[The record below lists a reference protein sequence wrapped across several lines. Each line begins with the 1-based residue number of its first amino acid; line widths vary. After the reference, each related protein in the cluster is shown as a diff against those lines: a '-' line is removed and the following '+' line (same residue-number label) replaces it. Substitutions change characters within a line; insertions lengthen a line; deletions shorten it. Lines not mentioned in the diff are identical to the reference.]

1 MIITRTPFRI
11 SFAGGGS
18 DLPSFY
24 EKHEGC
30 VLSASLNKYMYIIVH
45 PSFSKDETIV
55 KYRKMEIV
63 KDIADIQHPIARQVL
78 MDHNLS
84 GVEVASVSDIPAG
97 TGLASSSAYTVGTL
111 NAVGA
116 YVGKI
121 HSQERLAHDACEVEI
136 TKLGEPI
143 GKQDQYGV
151 AVGGLKF
158 IRFMTNGNVAVTP
171 IVLAKDTLEELN
183 GNLMMFY
190 TGNVR
195 SASSILS
202 EQNKNVSDQAKF
214 NNLVKMTELTY
225 ELKDAL
231 QNNDLTSFGSIL
243 HKGWMLKRE
252 LANGITN
259 PLIDKYYD
267 IAMENGALGGKLLG
281 AGGGGFL
288 LMYVPKERQDKLR
301 NALSDLSLMDFSFDH
316 DGSKIIF
323 VGDKTW

>member
-1 MIITRTPFRI
+1 
-11 SFAGGGS
+11 
-18 DLPSFY
+18 
-24 EKHEGC
+24 
-30 VLSASLNKYMYIIVH
+30 
-45 PSFSKDETIV
+45 
-55 KYRKMEIV
+55 
-63 KDIADIQHPIARQVL
+63 
-78 MDHNLS
+78 
-84 GVEVASVSDIPAG
+84 
-97 TGLASSSAYTVGTL
+97 
-111 NAVGA
+111 
-116 YVGKI
+116 
-121 HSQERLAHDACEVEI
+121 
-136 TKLGEPI
+136 
-143 GKQDQYGV
+143 
-151 AVGGLKF
+151 
-158 IRFMTNGNVAVTP
+158 
-171 IVLAKDTLEELN
+171 
-183 GNLMMFY
+183 MFY
-190 TGNVR
+190 SGNVR